1 MHAFVAASL
10 TGAFARTGSGGG
22 SWLIASKALA
32 LPVRP
37 VPSARLLLL
46 EAAAVFAIVRAAA
59 RVVAFGAGLAGEETM
74 SREKSYGA

>member
-1 MHAFVAASL
+1 MPLAQWKPF
-10 TGAFARTGSGGG
+10 
-22 SWLIASKALA
+22 LA